1 MTSIV
6 IPVHNARDYIAETIE
21 SVRAQTDHEWE
32 LILVDDASTDDSAAL
47 IRKIIAGSK
56 EMISLIP
63 LSAEEGGS
71 AARARNAG
79 IEAALGRYIAFLD
92 ADDLWMPEKLSRT
105 LAFMKER
112 EAAFAFTSYAFG
124 DEAARPTGK
133 EVRVPET
140 LTFEEALSRT
150 VIFTSTVIFDT
161 KRIAKKW
168 IRMPEIESEDTATWW
183 RILRRGVTAQ
193 GLDEVLTVYRRSGK
207 SLSSNKLKAV
217 KRIWRLYRDP
227 GVAGLS
233 LPSSVKQFFG
243 WAFRA
248 TARRI

>member
-6 IPVHNARDYIAETIE
+6 IPVHNARNYIAQTIA

-32 LILVDDASTDDSAAL
+32 LILVDDASTDDSAGY
-47 IRKIIAGSK
+47 IREIIAGAQ

-63 LSAEEGGS
+63 LTKEEGGS

-92 ADDLWMPEKLSRT
+92 ADDLWMPEKLART

-124 DEAARPTGK
+124 DAQARPTGK
-133 EVRVPET
+133 EVRVPQT
-140 LTFEEALSRT
+140 LDFEEALSRT
-150 VIFTSTVIFDT
+150 VIFTSTVVFDT

-168 IRMPEIESEDTATWW
+168 IKMPEIESEDTATWW

-193 GLDEVLTVYRRSGK
+193 GLDEVLTVYRRSGA
-207 SLSSNKLKAV
+207 SLSSNKIKAV
-217 KRIWRLYRDP
+217 RRIWRLYREP
-227 GVAGLS
+227 GIAGLS
-233 LPSSVKQFFG
+233 VPSSLKHLAG
-243 WAFRA
+243 WAWRA
-248 TARRI
+248 TARRL

>member
-6 IPVHNARDYIAETIE
+6 IPVHNARNYIAQTIA
-21 SVRAQTDHEWE
+21 SVRAQTDREWE
-32 LILVDDASTDDSAAL
+32 LILVDDCSTDDSAGY
-47 IRKIIAGSK
+47 IRDIIAGAQ

-63 LSAEEGGS
+63 LTKEEGGS

-92 ADDLWMPEKLSRT
+92 ADDLWMPEKLART
-105 LAFMKER
+105 LAFMKEK

-124 DEAARPTGK
+124 DENARLTGK

-140 LTFEEALSRT
+140 LTFAEALSRT

-161 KRIAKKW
+161 RRIAKKW
-168 IRMPEIESEDTATWW
+168 IKMPEIESEDTATWW

-193 GLDEVLTVYRRSGK
+193 GLDEVLTVYRRSGG

-233 LPSSVKQFFG
+233 VPSSMKHFFG
-243 WAFRA
+243 WAWRA